1 MKTEMWWSLLSHVDI
16 TLSFKWKIKT
26 KPQLA
31 AAVRTAQSVTFYD
44 NCFYDE
50 GSMKVPF
57 VKTLNL
63 EISEARNSL
72 WTNNSSQG
80 TQLSSPHA
88 QCKRAQTRV
97 SSDTR
102 AQVFTPYPAVPSDLE
117 PGCGEI
123 SIHIMH
129 DLTLVKIDLWLEYFA
144 NPPTYS
150 R

>member
-1 MKTEMWWSLLSHVDI
+1 MKTEMCWSLLSHVDNFI
-16 TLSFKWKIKT
+16 IQVENKT

-72 WTNNSSQG
+72 
-80 TQLSSPHA
+80 
-88 QCKRAQTRV
+88 
-97 SSDTR
+97 
-102 AQVFTPYPAVPSDLE
+102 
-117 PGCGEI
+117 
-123 SIHIMH
+123 
-129 DLTLVKIDLWLEYFA
+129 
-144 NPPTYS
+144 
-150 R
+150 